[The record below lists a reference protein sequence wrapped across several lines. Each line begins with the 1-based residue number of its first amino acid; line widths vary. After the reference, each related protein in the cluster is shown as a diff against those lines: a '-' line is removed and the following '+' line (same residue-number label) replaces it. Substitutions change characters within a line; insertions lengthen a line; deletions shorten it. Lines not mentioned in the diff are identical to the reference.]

1 MIFCNCLNIKH
12 LLALKNV
19 IVAFEIVKVYTD
31 YSHEVSPAINAE
43 VFEFEKL
50 KKILDDTIGFLIL
63 DDAYIAQVSV
73 SLVGCTHTWWPC
85 HYVEWYENFYDAV
98 DLDAEFACKGAQCNM
113 NHHLHFIMSKLYL
126 FIIKPVKIV
135 FMNN

>member
-1 MIFCNCLNIKH
+1 MFFCNCLNIKH

-63 DDAYIAQVSV
+63 DDACVAQVSV
-73 SLVGCTHTWWPC
+73 LLAGRTHTWWPC
-85 HYVEWYENFYDAV
+85 HHVEWYENFYDAV
-98 DLDAEFACKGAQCNM
+98 DLDAEFACRNG
-113 NHHLHFIMSKLYL
+113 
-126 FIIKPVKIV
+126 IIICTSLCPNYICLS
-135 FMNN
+135 

>member
-63 DDAYIAQVSV
+63 DDACVAQVSV
-73 SLVGCTHTWWPC
+73 LLAGRTHT
-85 HYVEWYENFYDAV
+85 
-98 DLDAEFACKGAQCNM
+98 
-113 NHHLHFIMSKLYL
+113 
-126 FIIKPVKIV
+126 
-135 FMNN
+135 